1 MDNMPLISVIVP
13 VYKVEKYL
21 QRCVDS
27 IRAQTYRNLEII
39 LVDDGSPDDCGT
51 LCDRFAV
58 QDERIRVIHKE
69 NGGLSSARNA
79 GIDIARG
86 EYLGFVDSD
95 DWIEHTM
102 YETLLSAALRENV
115 KLVCGGRYD
124 FSERTGERTVGL
136 CPKREEVISGEE
148 LTRRIFTWNGL
159 DSAAW
164 DKLYH
169 RSLFAAIR
177 YPLGRINED
186 LPVTYK
192 LAFAAG
198 KAAMVSKPLY
208 NYYHRPGSI
217 TTAAV
222 SEKVFHYTQNTESVY
237 KDILA
242 TCPSLE
248 KEALYLRLTSLGHVL
263 MKVDRSGKQD
273 RERYSLECRALRKE
287 LRSHLGF
294 VLTSPLISRK
304 NRILWTL
311 MGLDLYYGVNKLRN
325 FLR

>member
-1 MDNMPLISVIVP
+1 MEKKPLISVIVP
-13 VYKVEKYL
+13 VYKVEDYL
-21 QRCVDS
+21 ARCVS
-27 IRAQTYRNLEII
+27 SLTGQTYPDLEII

-95 DWIEHTM
+95 DWLEPDA
-102 YETLLSAALRENV
+102 YALLLEAALREDV
-115 KLVCGGRYD
+115 KLVCAGRYD
-124 FSERTGERTVGL
+124 YSERTGEKKVGL
-136 CPKREEVISGEE
+136 CPVRAEVISGEE
-148 LTRRIFTWNGL
+148 LVRRIFTW
-159 DSAAW
+159 DHVDTSAC
-164 DKLYH
+164 DKLY
-169 RSLFAAIR
+169 SAALFRDVR
-177 YPLGRINED
+177 YPEGIINED
-186 LPVTYK
+186 HPVTYN
-192 LAFAAG
+192 LALAAG
-198 KAAMVSKPLY
+198 KVAMVDKPIY
-208 NYYHRPGSI
+208 NYYHRAGSI
-217 TTAAV
+217 TTSGV
-222 SEKVFHYTQNTESVY
+222 SEKVFHYTCNTQKILSDV
-237 KDILA
+237 LA
-242 TCPSLE
+242 TYPSLK

-273 RERYSLECRALRKE
+273 RERYSRECRALRKE

-325 FLR
+325 LLR